1 MNRPLSLALL
11 GSPPPLTLEIPGEI
25 GTGAWSPDSGRWVS
39 GASHHADSRGSW
51 DSCNWPEKLTWKSLP
66 SGSCKR
72 EICYELHPSEWK
84 RDRGLWCVCR
94 RGSMVW
100 KLLQFFL
107 IGPIFVS
114 NESPFFFSPSH
125 PPLPVM
131 SDFLARQTGTRTG
144 MLWFR
149 RIFRCVMVKTGRK
162 GMLAL
167 CLAAKETCFSTC
179 LVRLG
184 DLDFFPC
191 FLYSW

>member
-1 MNRPLSLALL
+1 M
-11 GSPPPLTLEIPGEI
+11 LTPEVPEIL
-25 GTGAWSPDSGRWVS
+25 
-39 GASHHADSRGSW
+39 
-51 DSCNWPEKLTWKSLP
+51 SCNRPEKLTWKLFP

-72 EICYELHPSEWK
+72 KICYELHPSEWK

-94 RGSMVW
+94 RGSLGMVW

-107 IGPIFVS
+107 IGPIFFS
-114 NESPFFFSPSH
+114 NESLFLFSIPSSTACRVWLPGKANGH
-125 PPLPVM
+125 PN
-131 SDFLARQTGTRTG
+131 G

-179 LVRLG
+179 LVRLE

-191 FLYSW
+191 FLYSWYVS